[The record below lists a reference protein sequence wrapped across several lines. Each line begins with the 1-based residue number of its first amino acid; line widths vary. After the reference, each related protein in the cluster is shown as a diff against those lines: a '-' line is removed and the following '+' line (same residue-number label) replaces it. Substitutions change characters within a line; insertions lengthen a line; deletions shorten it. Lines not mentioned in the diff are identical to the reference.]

1 MDRRRGGAG
10 RHAEAAAIIA
20 GARAGIRAL
29 DRLPDPCRPV
39 DEAEGYKVQQAV
51 HEALAG
57 RGWGALAGYK
67 IGCTTAVM
75 QAHLGLASPCGGGI
89 FASQVHHRAAEL
101 AIGDYVRVGAEIEI
115 AVRMGADLAADG
127 APFEKDSVAL
137 AVDSCMAAMEIVD
150 NRYVE
155 SSRMGTATLIAD
167 DFFGAGC
174 VLGEPVADWRASDLG
189 AATGRLMVD
198 GVEIG
203 RGRGADVMGHPFTA
217 LAWLANSLAARGE
230 ILRRGD
236 IVLTGS
242 LVEVHYPAPGECVE
256 IAIDGLGGVRA
267 RFS

>member
-10 RHAEAAAIIA
+10 RHDEAAAIIA
-20 GARAGIRAL
+20 GARAGKRAL

-39 DEAEGYKVQQAV
+39 DEAEGYKVQRAV

-75 QAHLGLASPCGGGI
+75 QAHLGLSSRCCGGI

-115 AVRMGADLAADG
+115 AVRMGADLAADD

-217 LAWLANSLAARGE
+217 LAWLAVDYYK
-230 ILRRGD
+230 I
-236 IVLTGS
+236 
-242 LVEVHYPAPGECVE
+242 
-256 IAIDGLGGVRA
+256 
-267 RFS
+267 